1 MEVLPSR
8 VILHWLSSDC
18 ISESLTRCFMMLDY
32 GQTATACSISLANI
46 KSRRYLLD
54 LPFDMK
60 QSHNS
65 V

>member
-1 MEVLPSR
+1 
-8 VILHWLSSDC
+8 
-18 ISESLTRCFMMLDY
+18 MMLDY
-32 GQTATACSISLANI
+32 GQTATARSISLANI

-65 V
+65 A

>member
-1 MEVLPSR
+1 
-8 VILHWLSSDC
+8 
-18 ISESLTRCFMMLDY
+18 MMLDY